1 MTFEPEIRGETKA
14 TSQHQITIP
23 KRIWNELRLK
33 SGARFQ
39 ITLTE
44 DRLIMV
50 TPKLDDLELSDAEWQ
65 ELKRLARS
73 KSNITKSFTNTKKA
87 LRYLRA
93 L

>member
-1 MTFEPEIRGETKA
+1 MTFEPKIQEETKA

-39 ITLTE
+39 ITLTK
-44 DRLIMV
+44 DHLIVV
-50 TPKLDDLELSDAEWQ
+50 TPKPSDLELNDVEWK
-65 ELKRLARS
+65 ELKRLVHS
-73 KSNITKSFTNTKKA
+73 KSNVTKSFTNTKKA